1 MKDFLY
7 FLSGEVPGGILLL
20 IFLLIVM
27 NLALYFIF
35 KSSKLFSGDIY
46 KRKAIR
52 ANIYLLGVYI
62 ILWVVLKPPGLP
74 DRVMLIPFQNNAK
87 EDYVLTEAL
96 QRQLNGQLIN
106 DYTYHRWE
114 WFYQTA
120 NKDSIKFSDYR
131 INLARKIGAAV
142 ILTGELEQRDN
153 IIKIEWWIIQPGET
167 KKLHLEVKSYQEAAD
182 KIIAWIQKNMS
193 VYNEKLKRPE
203 SLDDESLKNICQAKL
218 LILNDQY
225 DQVLSLFQNPD
236 SNMAVFITHAYLDK
250 GILEINKKEAS
261 NLHNDQLNRNF
272 QRLLNLLIPYSK
284 EGKDTADMNIILA
297 RMYLH
302 AKNYRMA
309 EICLEKALT
318 QEKYNPRI
326 YYHISY
332 LHESRYR
339 ERGFKTRASVLDYSV
354 RLDPGYVD
362 AVYELAENLYET
374 GTAAPT
380 NLNTIQSMEVL
391 RHFVR
396 LNPNNEKILALLGK
410 ILLQSKY
417 TPEAIEIYTK
427 LINLDP
433 NAATYHYNLGICHYH
448 MKDFERAR
456 EQFKQAIEMDDYADA
471 YLYLGAMH
479 RLDGDRDK
487 ALYYYR
493 ERVKR
498 KKGEDDT
505 YAVQAMRGIRLIL
518 NEIAEEEEQAATDED
533 PYSDHQ

>member
-250 GILEINKKEAS
+250 GISEINKKEAS

>member
-20 IFLLIVM
+20 IFLLVVM
-27 NLALYFIF
+27 NLALYFLF
-35 KSSKLFSGDIY
+35 KSSKLFSGEVY

-62 ILWVVLKPPGLP
+62 ILWVVLRPPGLP
-74 DRVMLIPFQNNAK
+74 DRVMLIPFQNNEK
-87 EDYVLTEAL
+87 EDYILTEAL
-96 QRQLNGQLIN
+96 QRQLNGHLIN
-106 DYTYHRWE
+106 DYTCHRWE

-120 NKDSIKFSDYR
+120 NKDSLKFSDYR
-131 INLARKIGAAV
+131 INLAGKIGAAV

-153 IIKIEWWIIQPGET
+153 NIIIEWRIIRSGET
-167 KKLHLEVKSYQEAAD
+167 KKVHLEVKSYQEAAD
-182 KIIAWIQKNMS
+182 KIIAWIQSNLS
-193 VYNEKLKRPE
+193 LYNEKLKKPE
-203 SLDDESLKNICQAKL
+203 PLDDESLQTICRVKL

-225 DQVLSLFQNPD
+225 DRVLTLIQNPD
-236 SNMAVFITHAYLDK
+236 SNMVVLITNAYLNK
-250 GILEINKKEAS
+250 GISEINKKETS

-272 QRLLNLLIPYSK
+272 QHLLNLIIPYSK
-284 EGKDTADMNIILA
+284 EGKDTAEMNIILA
-297 RMYLH
+297 QMYLH
-302 AKNYRMA
+302 AGNYGMA

-326 YYHISY
+326 YYYLSY

-354 RLDPGYVD
+354 KLDPGYVD

-380 NLNTIQSMEVL
+380 NPNTIRSMEEL

-396 LNPNNEKILALLGK
+396 LNPNNKKILALLGK

-417 TPEAIEIYTK
+417 TPEAIEIYTT

-433 NAATYHYNLGICHYH
+433 NVATYHYNLGICYYH
-448 MKDFERAR
+448 MKDFERAK
-456 EQFKQAIEMDDYADA
+456 EQFKRAIEIDDYADA

-479 RLDGDRDK
+479 RLNGDRDK
-487 ALYYYR
+487 ALYFYR

-518 NEIAEEEEQAATDED
+518 NEIAEEEQAATDED
-533 PYSDHQ
+533 PHSDHQ